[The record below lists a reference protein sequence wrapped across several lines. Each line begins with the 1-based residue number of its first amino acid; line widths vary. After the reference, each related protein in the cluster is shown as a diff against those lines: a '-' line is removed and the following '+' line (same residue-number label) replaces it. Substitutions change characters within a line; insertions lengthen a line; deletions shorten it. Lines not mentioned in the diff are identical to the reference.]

1 MYLDN
6 RLFDLSLQGFLPIF
20 MAFKNCFDDLID
32 FDDIDE
38 FDDFYNFDDVGPK
51 AF

>member
-1 MYLDN
+1 MPL
-6 RLFDLSLQGFLPIF
+6 
-20 MAFKNCFDDLID
+20 KNCFDDLID

-51 AF
+51 VF